1 MTDIISPENEAF
13 ATGAA
18 GRPGAGVVPRRA
30 LARPAKKKLGL
41 FFWICAGWIGL
52 VILVA
57 IFANLLPLPN
67 PDYQNFAAPQNG
79 APGLGSPARHR
90 RPQPRHLQPPAL
102 RGPGVAGRRL
112 RGDRSSA

>member
-1 MTDIISPENEAF
+1 MTDIIPTQNEGIEVAF
-13 ATGAA
+13 LDGPTQLI
-18 GRPGAGVVPRRA
+18 PGEMVP
-30 LARPAKKKLGL
+30 PAKKKLGV

-52 VILVA
+52 LILVA

-79 APGLGSPARHR
+79 APGLGPPARHR

-102 RGPGVAGRRL
+102 RGPGLAGGRL
-112 RGDRSSA
+112 RGTPSSA